1 MKNRIYL
8 VDDHPVVRRGYAA
21 IIRRDDHFEVCG
33 EAGDGVE
40 ALEDIPDHSPDL
52 VIVDITMDGMTG
64 IELIK
69 RIRAEWPDLPVLV
82 ISVHDEDVYAERAL
96 NAGANGYIMKEETD
110 SSLLEAMRAVL
121 KGDVYVSDSL
131 MKQMVLQRVGQTSEG
146 SSPLDA
152 LSDRE
157 LEVFEYLGQGLS
169 TQEIADAMYISAKT
183 VGTHRRN
190 IKQKLSID
198 TNAQLQKR
206 AVLWVEDEA

>member
-82 ISVHDEDVYAERAL
+82 ISVHDEDV
-96 NAGANGYIMKEETD
+96 
-110 SSLLEAMRAVL
+110 
-121 KGDVYVSDSL
+121 
-131 MKQMVLQRVGQTSEG
+131 
-146 SSPLDA
+146 
-152 LSDRE
+152 
-157 LEVFEYLGQGLS
+157 
-169 TQEIADAMYISAKT
+169 
-183 VGTHRRN
+183 
-190 IKQKLSID
+190 
-198 TNAQLQKR
+198 
-206 AVLWVEDEA
+206 